1 MKNLI
6 ILVCIIALVIPFFGG
21 CTQRVGDFT
30 VISTKNVELGAKYKK
45 LDRFKGVDS
54 RPDILFIPLGIP
66 DLKQAVDN
74 CIEAG
79 NGELLTNAVVEAG
92 YWTAIVYGER
102 KYTVTGDVWARAST
116 SDLLNP
122 NIELFELQV
131 GTSGFILS
139 STTDPSQKVNVDY
152 FASRF

>member
-1 MKNLI
+1 MRNLVILLCIVGLI
-6 ILVCIIALVIPFFGG
+6 IPVFVG

-30 VISTKNVELGAKYKK
+30 IISTKNVELGAKYTK
-45 LDRFKGVDS
+45 LDRFQGVDS
-54 RPDILFIPLGIP
+54 KPDILFIPLGVP

-79 NGELLTNAVVEAG
+79 KGELLTNAVVESG
-92 YWTAIVYGER
+92 YWTVIVYGER
-102 KYTVTGDVWARAST
+102 KYTVTGDVWAKASS

-131 GTSGFILS
+131 GTTGFILS
-139 STTDPSQKVNVDY
+139 STADPTQKVKVDY
-152 FASRF
+152 FVSRF